1 MHLKPK
7 AIAALLFSLLIYP
20 ANPAHARVPP
30 PGAQVGGTAA
40 PPQEAPAEYAPLT
53 ADELDALVAPIAL
66 YPDALVAQVLGAAT
80 FPYEVVSATL
90 WMRDNSGLQGEA
102 LAKAVDQQSWDPA
115 VKALTQFPSVLDDL
129 SKNLAWTSALG
140 EASAT
145 QQQDVMAAVQRMR
158 AKALAA
164 GNLKSGSEIKV
175 EQPAPQTIVI
185 QPANPQVVYVP
196 VYSPTIVYGAPIVVP
211 GYYYRGPSVAVVSFG
226 GGIVVGATIYGG
238 CCGWGWSY
246 WGTNWHSHTVI
257 YNRNIYVG
265 NSYWRGGYY
274 GGGYRPPGHY
284 PGYKPG
290 YPGYRPPTY
299 PGYGRPPATTLP
311 ANGGGNTRPAQ
322 PGNGGGNRPGNGGP
336 STLPANPGN
345 RPGTQPG
352 TRPTTPGTQPGT
364 RPTTPGTPPG
374 TRPTTPGTQ
383 PGTRPSTPG
392 TQPVT
397 RPSTPATQPSTRP
410 AAQPS
415 QRPAA
420 QPARTDSFSGSA
432 GGRAQSAR
440 GNQSMAGKG
449 GGGGGGGG
457 RRK

>member
-1 MHLKPK
+1 MHLKRIL
-7 AIAALLFSLLIYP
+7 IAALLLSFVVRSTSVAL
-20 ANPAHARVPP
+20 ARNAPS
-30 PGAQVGGTAA
+30 GTQTGGQAA
-40 PPQEAPAEYAPLT
+40 PSPGSQPEYALLT
-53 ADELDALVAPIAL
+53 ADELDSLVAPIAL
-66 YPDALVAQVLGAAT
+66 YPDALVAQVLGAST
-80 FPYEVVSATL
+80 FPYEVVAATL
-90 WMRDNSGLQGEA
+90 WIKDNSSLTGEA

-164 GNLKSGSEIKV
+164 GNLQSGPQIKV
-175 EQPAPQTIVI
+175 EQQAPQTIVI

-196 VYSPTIVYGAPIVVP
+196 VYSPTVVYGAPIVVP
-211 GYYYRGPSVAVVSFG
+211 GYYYRGPSVTVVSFG
-226 GGIVVGATIYGG
+226 GGIVVGASIYGG

-246 WGTNWHSHTVI
+246 WGTNWHSHTVV

-265 NSYWRGGYY
+265 NAYWRGGYY
-274 GGGYRPPGHY
+274 GGAYRPPGYHPGY

-311 ANGGGNTRPAQ
+311 TNGGGYTRPAG
-322 PGNGGGNRPGNGGP
+322 PGNNGGTRPGTGGP

-345 RPGTQPG
+345 RPATQPG
-352 TRPTTPGTQPGT
+352 TRPAS
-364 RPTTPGTPPG
+364 
-374 TRPTTPGTQ
+374 
-383 PGTRPSTPG
+383 PGTRPSTRPATTPS
-392 TQPVT
+392 TQPTHRPNPQPSKQPT
-397 RPSTPATQPSTRP
+397 RP
-410 AAQPS
+410 
-415 QRPAA
+415 
-420 QPARTDSFSGSA
+420 DSFSGSA

-440 GNQSMAGKG
+440 GNQSMAAK
-449 GGGGGGGG
+449 GGGGG